1 MKKLEKF
8 MWPAASIVTDAATAI
23 RAGDHVEIA
32 LPASFHH
39 VVFRHLHP
47 EADAGGTE
55 TLDVVGGSEVLAKLA
70 SIAGLEGLSELQ
82 KEVEHA
88 GFQVSLFGA
97 PPVLRLNPSSG
108 NRTGMNDGEAD
119 TKDQYT
125 RSGGL

>member
-1 MKKLEKF
+1 MKNLEKF
-8 MWPAASIVTDAATAI
+8 MWPAASIVTDAASAI
-23 RAGDHVEIA
+23 RAGDHVEIV

-39 VVFRHLHP
+39 AVFRHLHP
-47 EADAGGTE
+47 EADAGSTE

-97 PPVLRLNPSSG
+97 PPVLRISPPSNDQSG
-108 NRTGMNDGEAD
+108 TGAAEAEI
-119 TKDQYT
+119 KDQYS